1 MYYDTQRK
9 LAFVMPPRTGTTMFS
24 RLLTEWGVTAHQH
37 KHCKPPE
44 AQIDG
49 LNEYVIYGFFRD
61 PLDRYLSLVRYFQ
74 MSVEKPEII
83 KVAKEKFANV
93 GLTIEQVVNASYDD
107 FVDFPETNLAV
118 PFYFD
123 PQVDWLANAQLLDFN
138 NYTQEVLRVAR
149 MLGQNQVQIGVLND
163 SPQSN
168 EIPSQKVID
177 YVQLRYADDYRL
189 GRERGLLA

>member
-9 LAFVMPPRTGTTMFS
+9 LAFVFPPRTGTTMFS
-24 RLLTEWGVTAHQH
+24 RLLTDWGVAVYNN
-37 KHCKPPE
+37 KHTKPSE
-44 AQIDG
+44 AQIDRF
-49 LNEYVIYGFFRD
+49 NEYVVYGFFRN

-74 MSVEKPEII
+74 MSIQKPTVIEA
-83 KVAKEKFANV
+83 AKEKFANV
-93 GLTIEQVVNASYDD
+93 GLTVEQVINASYDD

-123 PQVDWLANAQLLDFN
+123 PQVYWLANAQLLDFN

-177 YVQLRYADDYRL
+177 YVKSRYADDYRL
-189 GRERGLLA
+189 AKERRLG

>member
-1 MYYDTQRK
+1 
-9 LAFVMPPRTGTTMFS
+9 MPPRTGTTMFS
-24 RLLTEWGVTAHQH
+24 RLLTDWGVAAHNSRH
-37 KHCKPPE
+37 TKPSDS
-44 AQIDG
+44 QIDG
-49 LNEYVIYGFFRD
+49 FNEYVVYGFFRD
-61 PLDRYLSLVRYFQ
+61 PLDRYLSLVRYFK
-74 MSVEKPEII
+74 MSVEKPTVIET
-83 KVAKEKFANV
+83 AKEKFANV
-93 GLTIEQVVNASYDD
+93 GLTVEQVINASYDD

-123 PQVDWLANAQLLDFN
+123 PQVYWLANAQLLDFN

-177 YVQLRYADDYRL
+177 YVKSRYADDYRL
-189 GRERGLLA
+189 AKERRLG